1 MVPVRPG
8 ISWFVKLL
16 MLCCV
21 AMVML
26 FFLSML
32 LFAMYGKSITSLN
45 GAVTSTVL
53 QNLLMFIMPV
63 YVLAIY
69 NKNLELRPK
78 KETFWMSRGPSLK
91 SILVVVLVWVT
102 SLPSMNY
109 LVELNQS
116 IHLPDSMKALE
127 QLMRQMEES
136 AQKITSLLLDA
147 QSWPM
152 MLAMLLVVGVL
163 PAVGEEIF
171 FRAGMLGTMRHGRVN
186 KHVAVWVMAFI
197 FSAIHLQFYGFV
209 PRLLLGAWLGYLM
222 VWRGEV
228 WTPIIA
234 HALNNG
240 SIVVVSFL
248 ASKGMISENWLEHL
262 GAGNPL
268 FAFLSI
274 NATVIVMI
282 LLMRDKK
289 DKQA

>member
-78 KETFWMSRGPSLK
+78 KETFWMSHGPSLK

>member
-69 NKNLELRPK
+69 NKNLELCPK

>member
-16 MLCCV
+16 MLCSV
-21 AMVML
+21 AMIIL

-45 GAVTSTVL
+45 GAVFSTVL

-69 NKNLELRPK
+69 NKHLELRPK
-78 KETFWMSRGPSLK
+78 KETFWMSHGPSLK

-152 MLAMLLVVGVL
+152 MLAMVLVVGVL

-171 FRAGMLGTMRHGRVN
+171 FRAGMLGTIRHGRVN

-240 SIVVVSFL
+240 SIVVVSYL
-248 ASKGMISENWLEHL
+248 ASKGIISENWLEHL

-268 FAFLSI
+268 YAFSSI
-274 NATVIVMI
+274 IVTVVVMI
-282 LLMRDKK
+282 FLMRDKK